1 MKNEALRQGE
11 QRHDY
16 KILTREPTRS
26 FTQRDSELQKVT
38 TILSMTSQREC
49 SDEIVDTGSI
59 VKRQSCRRNHHNAKE
74 SRNHH
79 HKRSARISMTDSM
92 ALGDE
97 SYLVIQGKSF
107 LCGRE
112 REQTPPSPSNEPD
125 DVRRIIPG
133 ILDNPK
139 KSAQDT
145 LPVLSGPTF
154 RPWSKEKRKR
164 KKLDSDLA
172 IEERQT
178 SRRKIFNLQEILAE
192 VEDILQANIESH
204 TGEVF
209 IPLAMQCK
217 VFDATLQ
224 GMGLR
229 SNEGRE
235 NPHNF
240 KESDEEC
247 ESTITVNPD
256 HNEQFL
262 SKKSLRK
269 RVMSYY
275 DHGGLIEPSESIF
288 GESFNR
294 KRPGNKIQFM
304 RSFSETK
311 SGIFPYAVP
320 HFRLPLLPSS
330 RNELARIAK
339 VLTRCK
345 LLPWQLQDMQN
356 QSSKA
361 KEGFARKSK
370 NSEDVKGGISFSE
383 GSCRKT
389 ELQVFIPASE

>member
-1 MKNEALRQGE
+1 
-11 QRHDY
+11 
-16 KILTREPTRS
+16 
-26 FTQRDSELQKVT
+26 
-38 TILSMTSQREC
+38 MTSQREC
-49 SDEIVDTGSI
+49 NDEIVDTGSI

-74 SRNHH
+74 SRKHH

-92 ALGDE
+92 AFGDE

-107 LCGRE
+107 LCGKE
-112 REQTPPSPSNEPD
+112 REQTPSSSSNEPN
-125 DVRRIIPG
+125 DVRRITPG
-133 ILDNPK
+133 ILDSPK

-145 LPVLSGPTF
+145 LPVLSGPSF
-154 RPWSKEKRKR
+154 RPWSKENRER
-164 KKLDSDLA
+164 KKLENDP
-172 IEERQT
+172 EERQT
-178 SRRKIFNLQEILAE
+178 SRCEIFNLQEMLAE
-192 VEDILQANIESH
+192 VEEIWQANIESH
-204 TGEVF
+204 TGEEF
-209 IPLAMQCK
+209 IPLVMQCK

-224 GMGLR
+224 GMGLP
-229 SNEGRE
+229 SNEARE
-235 NPHNF
+235 NPYNF

-288 GESFNR
+288 SESFNR
-294 KRPGNKIQFM
+294 KRPGNKIKIQFM

-330 RNELARIAK
+330 RNELVRIAK

-345 LLPWQLQDMQN
+345 LLPWQLQDKQN

-370 NSEDVKGGISFSE
+370 NSEYVKGRISFSE

>member
-1 MKNEALRQGE
+1 MKHEPLRQGG

-16 KILTREPTRS
+16 KILTREQTRS
-26 FTQRDSELQKVT
+26 FTQRDSEMQKVT

-79 HKRSARISMTDSM
+79 HKRSARISTTDSM
-92 ALGDE
+92 AFGDE

-107 LCGRE
+107 LCGKE
-112 REQTPPSPSNEPD
+112 REQTPPSSSNEPN

-133 ILDNPK
+133 ILDSPK

-145 LPVLSGPTF
+145 LPVISGPSF
-154 RPWSKEKRKR
+154 RPWSKEKRDR
-164 KKLDSDLA
+164 KKLNSDP
-172 IEERQT
+172 EERQT
-178 SRRKIFNLQEILAE
+178 SKREIFNLQEILAE
-192 VEDILQANIESH
+192 VEEIWQANIESH
-204 TGEVF
+204 TGEEF
-209 IPLAMQCK
+209 IPLVMQCK

-224 GMGLR
+224 GMGLP

-235 NPHNF
+235 NPYNF

-247 ESTITVNPD
+247 ESTITVNPY

-311 SGIFPYAVP
+311 SAIFPYAVP

-330 RNELARIAK
+330 RNELVRIAK

-345 LLPWQLQDMQN
+345 LLPFQFQDMQN

-361 KEGFARKSK
+361 KERFARKPK
-370 NSEDVKGGISFSE
+370 NREDVKGGISFSE